1 MEMFFLNFV
10 LQDQKMKNLLFLLI
24 SLLVLGCKQNTNPKP
39 DNSRAIED
47 SIAFTQNL
55 EYPNIQVQLLPEPK
69 AITSEW
75 LAYIT
80 AEIEI
85 ENFKKYNV
93 QEVAANSRPI
103 AEIMLSLKET
113 IPDSLKSNA
122 VKARVGVLYT
132 KAKVLEQLSNKR
144 NVNPAEIN
152 KVARQIPVE
161 WNNLKIQLNE
171 LFLKT
176 LEQFEKEVDEFE
188 VEQEELNPPELKR
201 PTPRKEIDSF

>member
-1 MEMFFLNFV
+1 MR
-10 LQDQKMKNLLFLLI
+10 NLLFLFILLLLI
-24 SLLVLGCKQNTNPKP
+24 GCNQNKNPAP
-39 DNSRAIED
+39 DTGQKMED
-47 SIAFTQNL
+47 SIAFSQTLNL
-55 EYPNIQVQLLPEPK
+55 PNMEVRLLPEAK
-69 AITSEW
+69 AMTSVW

-80 AEIEI
+80 AESEI
-85 ENFKKYNV
+85 ENFKKYSV
-93 QEVAANSRPI
+93 KEVAANSRPI

-144 NVNPAEIN
+144 NVNPSEIN
-152 KVARQIPVE
+152 EVAQQIPVE

-176 LEQFEKEVDEFE
+176 LEQFEQELDEFE
-188 VEQEELNPPELKR
+188 EEQEELNPMELRRPPPEKVV
-201 PTPRKEIDSF
+201 DSI

>member
-1 MEMFFLNFV
+1 MR
-10 LQDQKMKNLLFLLI
+10 NLLFLFI
-24 SLLVLGCKQNTNPKP
+24 SLLLIGCNQNKSTEP
-39 DNSRAIED
+39 DTGQNMQD
-47 SIAFTQNL
+47 SLVFSQNL
-55 EYPNIQVQLLPEPK
+55 NLPNTQVRLLPE
-69 AITSEW
+69 AQALTSGW

-80 AEIEI
+80 AESEI
-85 ENFKKYNV
+85 ENFKKYSV
-93 QEVAANSRPI
+93 KEVTANSRPI

-144 NVNPAEIN
+144 NVNPSEIN
-152 KVARQIPVE
+152 EVAQQIPVE

-176 LEQFEKEVDEFE
+176 LEQFEQELDEFE
-188 VEQEELNPPELKR
+188 EEQEELNPRELRRPPPEKLA
-201 PTPRKEIDSF
+201 DSI